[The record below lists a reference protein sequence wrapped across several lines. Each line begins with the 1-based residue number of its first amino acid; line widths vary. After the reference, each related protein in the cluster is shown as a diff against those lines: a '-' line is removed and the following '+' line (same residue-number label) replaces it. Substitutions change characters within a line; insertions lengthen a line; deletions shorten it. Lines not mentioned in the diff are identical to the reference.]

1 MQCFKLDA
9 KSYGVGIDPS
19 VVSYVQPVAIVP
31 VGDPIAAVPLGV
43 GVGKFRSV
51 QHGKISKG
59 KSKGQPASRFGGP
72 SLLPLG
78 SYGGNS
84 LGSGYGGFGS
94 LGGITSL
101 PIPAR
106 LPPAPVQHVHQHH
119 QVVSPPQ
126 ILSAPYSAAP
136 PPVVYKSPPSYNP
149 PPQVYQPAQAPS
161 YNPPS
166 QVYQPA
172 QAPSYNPSPQV
183 YQPAQAPSYRPN
195 PAPQVYQSSQTPS
208 PQVYQ
213 PSLPAYNP
221 PSPPRQEY
229 SNPAPARPYNPP
241 PSTSYTNGVNSYVQG
256 EQCVCVPIG
265 QCPSYD
271 IIGREARDYQIDP
284 RSKLNSTGIIA
295 DYDEEIVVVTVPE
308 LPQVLSSSTEDSI
321 RPRRQNPHRRQAIV
335 RGDIDPSNQDDEIS
349 KPVGPPVVSRFI
361 LILTF

>member
-1 MQCFKLDA
+1 MEA

-31 VGDPIAAVPLGV
+31 VGDPVPAVPLGV

-59 KSKGQPASRFGGP
+59 KSKGQPASRFGNP

-78 SYGGNS
+78 PYGGNS
-84 LGSGYGGFGS
+84 LGTGYGGFGS

-126 ILSAPYSAAP
+126 ILTAPYSAAP

-161 YNPPS
+161 YNPPP

-172 QAPSYNPSPQV
+172 QAPSYNPPPQVYQPAPQV
-183 YQPAQAPSYRPN
+183 YQPAQ
-195 PAPQVYQSSQTPS
+195 TPP

-213 PSLPAYNP
+213 PSPPAYNP

-229 SNPAPARPYNPP
+229 NNPAPARPYNPP
-241 PSTSYTNGVNSYVQG
+241 PSTSYTNGVNSYVQR

-271 IIGREARDYQIDP
+271 IIGREGRDYQIDP
-284 RSKLNSTGIIA
+284 RSKLNLTGIIA
-295 DYDEEIVVVTVPE
+295 DYDEEIVVGKVPE
-308 LPQVLSSSTEDSI
+308 VQPQVASSSTEDSI

-335 RGDIDPSNQDDEIS
+335 RGDIDPLNEAGEIS
-349 KPVGPPVVSRFI
+349 KPVGPPVVSRF
-361 LILTF
+361 T